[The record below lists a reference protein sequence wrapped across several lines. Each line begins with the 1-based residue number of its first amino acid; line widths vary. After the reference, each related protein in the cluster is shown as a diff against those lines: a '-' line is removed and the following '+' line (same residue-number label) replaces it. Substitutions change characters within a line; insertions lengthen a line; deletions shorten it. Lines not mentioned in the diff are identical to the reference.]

1 MDLPPILAIN
11 WEKHGIFSGIYW
23 VLDHPKCSLFEFP
36 RVGVFRRHLL
46 GLARSNCFQTFR
58 RPKSSWRTLAGM
70 GPKGP
75 KMTPKSSRLIR
86 LISVNWLETGRYF
99 PMKQWNQDAEK
110 DLEQKNQ
117 ELTAS
122 SQAHWG
128 FFGFWTVPD
137 RACFMFF
144 FSYVFLDFYIFFW
157 EIRFWMLLL
166 TMKDQPEICKGL
178 ASSGRDLGDAWGQAV
193 VAAKTFLSKKEDA
206 GGHGTLRSG
215 CVWQVIYPLVN

>member
-1 MDLPPILAIN
+1 MVFFQVYTGFWTIPSVHCLSFQGL
-11 WEKHGIFSGIYW
+11 EVSGE
-23 VLDHPKCSLFEFP
+23 EFP
-36 RVGVFRRHLL
+36 PVT

-86 LISVNWLETGRYF
+86 LISVNWLETGRDF

-128 FFGFWTVPD
+128 FFWFWTVPVLW
-137 RACFMFF
+137 FF
-144 FSYVFLDFYIFFW
+144 YVFLNFYVF
-157 EIRFWMLLL
+157 L
-166 TMKDQPEICKGL
+166 
-178 ASSGRDLGDAWGQAV
+178 RDPFLDVTVDDEGPAWN
-193 VAAKTFLSKKEDA
+193 L
-206 GGHGTLRSG
+206 
-215 CVWQVIYPLVN
+215 